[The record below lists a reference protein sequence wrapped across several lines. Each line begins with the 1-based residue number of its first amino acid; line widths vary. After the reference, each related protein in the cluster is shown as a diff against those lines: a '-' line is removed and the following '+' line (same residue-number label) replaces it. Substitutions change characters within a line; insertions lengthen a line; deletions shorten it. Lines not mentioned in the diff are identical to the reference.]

1 MKAKPEI
8 REKRIKE
15 INQLYELIIKDNDNY
30 KEDLYNILK
39 ETFNKQKVIDSIYAH
54 LEKILSL
61 ILKEIKKIYKDYD
74 KEKIIDLVDLLYD
87 EDGKSLDERI
97 SQWFDKFD
105 EEHLMSLFYHL
116 CLIIDTESFRL
127 VPEVIEEKTDAEYVE
142 IISDGCDNCS
152 GSCEEWADGNVYHED
167 DIELPPYHPNCCCE
181 AIFYKEDEVEE
192 DIIDERNNI

>member
-30 KEDLYNILK
+30 KEDLYSILK
-39 ETFNKQKVIDSIYAH
+39 ETFSKQKVIDSIYSH

-61 ILKEIKKIYKDYD
+61 TLKEIKKIYKEYD
-74 KEKIIDLVDLLYD
+74 KEKIIDLTDLLYN
-87 EDGKSLDERI
+87 EDDKTLDERI
-97 SQWFDKFD
+97 SQWFKKLD
-105 EEHLMSLFYHL
+105 EEHLMTLFYHL
-116 CLIIDTESFRL
+116 CLIVDTESFGIISKAIRQ
-127 VPEVIEEKTDAEYVE
+127 KTNAEYVE

-152 GSCEEWADGNVYHED
+152 GSCEEWADGNVHHED

-181 AIFYKEDEVEE
+181 AIFYNKDEVIG
-192 DIIDERNNI
+192 DL